1 MELYF
6 GGAYQ
11 GKLDYVCGRK
21 NIVKELC
28 GNAED
33 TMSNIYSED
42 DKYIKNKICQFQ
54 NHHTQPNVSESYYRL
69 RSFLQN
75 GIRTSPECGLITQ
88 GKTYRA
94 GG

>member
-33 TMSNIYSED
+33 TTSNVYSED
-42 DKYIKNKICQFQ
+42 DKYIKNKIMLW
-54 NHHTQPNVSESYYRL
+54 R
-69 RSFLQN
+69 
-75 GIRTSPECGLITQ
+75 
-88 GKTYRA
+88 
-94 GG
+94 

>member
-33 TMSNIYSED
+33 LSLIHISEPTR
-42 DKYIKNKICQFQ
+42 
-54 NHHTQPNVSESYYRL
+54 H
-69 RSFLQN
+69 
-75 GIRTSPECGLITQ
+75 
-88 GKTYRA
+88 
-94 GG
+94 

>member
-1 MELYF
+1 MAELIR
-6 GGAYQ
+6 

-42 DKYIKNKICQFQ
+42 DKCIKIKYAI
-54 NHHTQPNVSESYYRL
+54 
-69 RSFLQN
+69 
-75 GIRTSPECGLITQ
+75 II
-88 GKTYRA
+88 
-94 GG
+94 

>member
-42 DKYIKNKICQFQ
+42 DKCCLLY
-54 NHHTQPNVSESYYRL
+54 
-69 RSFLQN
+69 
-75 GIRTSPECGLITQ
+75 TSPSPRDCS
-88 GKTYRA
+88 
-94 GG
+94 

>member
-42 DKYIKNKICQFQ
+42 DKCIKNKKCLYIK
-54 NHHTQPNVSESYYRL
+54 
-69 RSFLQN
+69 SF
-75 GIRTSPECGLITQ
+75 SSAYK
-88 GKTYRA
+88 KTA
-94 GG
+94 

>member
-42 DKYIKNKICQFQ
+42 DKCIKNKIC
-54 NHHTQPNVSESYYRL
+54 NN
-69 RSFLQN
+69 
-75 GIRTSPECGLITQ
+75 
-88 GKTYRA
+88 K
-94 GG
+94 

>member
-11 GKLDYVCGRK
+11 GKFDYVCGRK

-33 TMSNIYSED
+33 TMSNIYSCLL
-42 DKYIKNKICQFQ
+42 Y
-54 NHHTQPNVSESYYRL
+54 
-69 RSFLQN
+69 
-75 GIRTSPECGLITQ
+75 TSPSP
-88 GKTYRA
+88 RD
-94 GG
+94 

>member
-33 TMSNIYSED
+33 TTSDIYSENE
-42 DKYIKNKICQFQ
+42 KYIKNKIC
-54 NHHTQPNVSESYYRL
+54 NNNIADGAYCSIEDIKNAYL
-69 RSFLQN
+69 EKN
-75 GIRTSPECGLITQ
+75 GKLV
-88 GKTYRA
+88 
-94 GG
+94 

>member
-42 DKYIKNKICQFQ
+42 DKCIKNKIC
-54 NHHTQPNVSESYYRL
+54 NNNIADGAYCSIEDIKMPVY
-69 RSFLQN
+69 
-75 GIRTSPECGLITQ
+75 
-88 GKTYRA
+88 
-94 GG
+94 

>member
-33 TMSNIYSED
+33 ARYSAPTAAV
-42 DKYIKNKICQFQ
+42 KC
-54 NHHTQPNVSESYYRL
+54 S
-69 RSFLQN
+69 
-75 GIRTSPECGLITQ
+75 G
-88 GKTYRA
+88 
-94 GG
+94 

>member
-42 DKYIKNKICQFQ
+42 DKCIKNKIC
-54 NHHTQPNVSESYYRL
+54 NNNIADGAYCSIEDIKNADKKYIL
-69 RSFLQN
+69 EDKKLKEL
-75 GIRTSPECGLITQ
+75 G
-88 GKTYRA
+88 GKN
-94 GG
+94 